1 MVAKILLALL
11 IVFPF
16 AGPADTSVTPLNVKL
31 GLWQTTITTN
41 MSGLPGIPDSAL
53 AQLSPDQRAKIE
65 AAMKQVSGQPMTTKS
80 CMTKDKL
87 EKSEGFRNAPKSCT
101 YTVVSSTSSKLEM
114 KLSCTQNGMTMSGNV
129 HVEATDSE
137 NVKGSIQMNTSG
149 NGSASAGGNTM
160 NMNSTF
166 TSKWVGAACGDVQ

>member
-1 MVAKILLALL
+1 MLARILLGLL
-11 IVFPF
+11 LVFPF
-16 AGPADTSVTPLNVKL
+16 VLQSDTAVTPLNVKL
-31 GLWQTTITTN
+31 GLWQTTVTTN
-41 MSGLPGIPDSAL
+41 MAGLPAIPDSAL
-53 AQLSPDQRAKIE
+53 AQLPPDQRAKIE

-114 KLSCTQNGMTMSGNV
+114 KLECAQNGMKMTGNV
-129 HVEATDSE
+129 HVEAVDSG
-137 NVKGSIQMNTSG
+137 NVKGSMQMNTSG
-149 NGSASAGGNTM
+149 NGSANTM

-166 TSKWVGAACGDVQ
+166 TSKWLGAPCGDVQ

>member
-1 MVAKILLALL
+1 MLARILLGLL
-11 IVFPF
+11 VVFPF
-16 AGPADTSVTPLNVKL
+16 ALQSDTAVTPLNVKL
-31 GLWQTTITTN
+31 GLWQTTVTASV
-41 MSGLPGIPDSAL
+41 SGLPSIPDSAL

-114 KLSCTQNGMTMSGNV
+114 KLECNQNGTTMSGNV
-129 HVEATDSE
+129 HVEALSSE
-137 NVKGSIQMNTSG
+137 NVKGSVQMNTSG
-149 NGSASAGGNTM
+149 GSAGTM

-166 TSKWVGAACGDVQ
+166 TSKWLGASCGDVQ